1 MSLDSLTISELK
13 TLKSLFDGNV
23 SNPNLSHP
31 YKIGTAYLIRG
42 VTHYYTGRLIC
53 VTDQELVLEEAA
65 WIADT
70 GRYNEAIKTGKLNEV
85 EPIIGPAIIG
95 RGALVDA
102 VEWPNNIPLPREVK

>member
-13 TLKSLFDGNV
+13 TLKCLFDGNTSV
-23 SNPNLSHP
+23 SNSAHP

-42 VTHYYTGRLIC
+42 VTHYYTGRLVS
-53 VTDQELVLEEAA
+53 VTEQELVLEDAA

-70 GRYNEAIKTGKLNEV
+70 GRYNEALETGKLNEV

-102 VEWPNNIPLPREVK
+102 VEWPSNIPLPREVK